1 MNAILPAAAF
11 FVASTLSVGAVTL
24 NFDTDNSGS
33 TVAGDINGTE
43 FTDFGVTISV
53 AGDTNQLALFN
64 SNCGPDFPGTPC
76 TGGDPD
82 LASGVSTFG
91 TQPQGRVLIGQEN
104 NADEPDDQLGTYTF
118 TFDFSP
124 RVALTSVSM
133 LDLDEGEF
141 DPGATNLSFR
151 RTFADGTIV
160 EDFSS
165 NLAFSIIGSGDNSLA
180 TFSFAESGVT
190 SLEVAF
196 NGISGSIS
204 AVEYTPIPV
213 PAALPLLGAGL
224 AALCF
229 VRRRRK
235 G

>member
-11 FVASTLSVGAVTL
+11 FVASTLGVGAATL
-24 NFDTDNSGS
+24 DFDTDDTGS
-33 TVAGDINGTE
+33 TVAGDITGTE
-43 FTDFGVTISV
+43 FSDFGLTISV
-53 AGDTNQLALFN
+53 AGGTSQLALFN

-76 TGGDPD
+76 TGDDPD

-91 TQPQGRVLIGQEN
+91 TQPQGRVLIGQEPG
-104 NADEPDDQLGTYTF
+104 AAAPDDLLGTYTF

-124 RVALTSVSM
+124 RVTLTSVSM

-141 DPGATNLSFR
+141 DPGATNLSFK
-151 RTFADGTIV
+151 RTFADGTTV
-160 EDFSS
+160 ESFSS
-165 NLAFSIIGSGDNSLA
+165 DLAFSIIGSGDNSLS
-180 TFSFAESGVT
+180 TFTFAETNVT

-204 AVEYTPIPV
+204 AVKYAPIPV

-224 AALCF
+224 AALF
-229 VRRRRK
+229 VIRRRRK
-235 G
+235 T